1 MAVYTSYNQ
10 VGIAEDV
17 SDIITNI
24 TPTDTPFTTLI
35 KSEKVHNRTFE
46 YQEDTLA
53 AGADN
58 KAVEGAA
65 FSAGTQ
71 SPTTLRTGTTQIL
84 TKVFEVSATAD
95 AVKTYGRAKETSY
108 QLGKVLKEIKKDLEF
123 AYVGQDN
130 AAVTGGSSTA
140 REMASATQ
148 LISNSTDAGSNS
160 TDALT
165 EAKFLV
171 AAQAAYDEGSE
182 PNVFMVKPA
191 DSLIVSAFTG
201 ASGRYRNFN
210 DNTTTL
216 VNVVDL
222 YVSPF
227 GEYKIV
233 LNRHQLS
240 THAFLID
247 PAMWRS
253 IVLRPFSRTLLG
265 KTSDGDTHAV
275 VGEYGLKHMN
285 FGADHMITGLS

>member
-1 MAVYTSYNQ
+1 MAVFGSYNQ

-35 KSEKVHNRTFE
+35 KSEKVHNRTYE
-46 YQEDTLA
+46 YMEDTLA

-71 SPTTLRTGTTQIL
+71 SPTTLRSGTTQIL
-84 TKVFEVSATAD
+84 TKVFEVSSTAD

-130 AAVTGGSSTA
+130 AAVTGDSSTA

-148 LISNSTDAGSNS
+148 LITNSTDAGANA

-171 AAQAAYDEGSE
+171 AAQAAYDAGSE
-182 PNVFMVKPA
+182 PNILMVKPA
-191 DSLIVSAFTG
+191 DSLIVAAMTG

-210 DNTTTL
+210 DNTKTL

-253 IVLRPFSRTLLG
+253 VVLRPFSRTLLG

>member
-1 MAVYTSYNQ
+1 M
-10 VGIAEDV
+10 
-17 SDIITNI
+17 
-24 TPTDTPFTTLI
+24 
-35 KSEKVHNRTFE
+35 
-46 YQEDTLA
+46 EDTLA

-65 FSAGTQ
+65 FSAGTL
-71 SPTTLRTGTTQIL
+71 SPTTLRSGTTQIL

-108 QLGKVLKEIKKDLEF
+108 NLGKVLKEIKKDLEF

-130 AAVTGGSSTA
+130 AAVTGSSSTA

-148 LISNSTDAGSNS
+148 LITNSTDAGSNS

-165 EAKFLV
+165 EAKFLD
-171 AAQAAYDEGSE
+171 AAQAAYDAGSE

-210 DNTTTL
+210 DNTKTL

>member
-1 MAVYTSYNQ
+1 MAVFGSYNQ

-17 SDIITNI
+17 SEIISTI
-24 TPTDTPFTTLI
+24 TPSDVPFTSLI

-46 YQEDTLA
+46 YMEDTLA

-71 SPTTLRTGTTQIL
+71 SPTTLRSGTTQIL
-84 TKVFEVSATAD
+84 TKVFEVSSTAD

-108 QLGKVLKEIKKDLEF
+108 QLAKVLKEIKKDLEF
-123 AYVGQDN
+123 AYVGHDN
-130 AAVTGGSSTA
+130 AAATGSSSAA
-140 REMASATQ
+140 REMASASQ
-148 LISNSTDAGSNS
+148 LITNSTDAGSNS

-171 AAQAAYDEGSE
+171 AAQAAYAAGSE
-182 PNVFMVKPA
+182 PNTLMVKPA
-191 DSLIVSAFTG
+191 DSLIVSAMTG

-210 DNTTTL
+210 DNTKTL
-216 VNVVDL
+216 VNVIEL
-222 YVSPF
+222 YISPF
-227 GEYKIV
+227 GEYKVV
-233 LNRHQLS
+233 LNRHQLA

-275 VGEYGLKHMN
+275 VGEYSLKHMN